1 MKHVVSVSLGSSKRD
16 KVAETEILG
25 VPFRIERRGTDGDK
39 ARFRQLLAELD
50 GKVDAIGLGGC
61 DLHLWAQGRRYTF
74 RDVQRLI
81 SHVQHTPVVDGSGLK
96 NTLERWAV
104 ERIEQ
109 KNVLDWS
116 EQNVLLVS
124 ALDRFGMAE
133 RWRSEQKPPSSAMP
147 SSRWEYPCP
156 SATFIRWQGWREWCY
171 PLSFACRLE
180 WVYPTGEK
188 QERNTPR
195 WERFFRWADVIAGDW
210 HYIRRYAPQNLRGKV
225 VLTNTVR
232 QADIDFLRE
241 RGADLLLTTTPVFG
255 GETFATNVL
264 EAVIVALSGASP
276 EEPARVRT
284 ITCGHPA
291 WLRADGGGLS
301 LHRGSYLKHLPLTVP
316 KHLAEVRRF
325 IHRASIQ

>member
-16 KVAETEILG
+16 KIAETEILG

-61 DLHLWAQGRRYTF
+61 DLYLWAQGRRYTF
-74 RDVQRLI
+74 RDVQRLV
-81 SHVQHTPVVDGSGLK
+81 SHVKRTPVVDGSGLK

-109 KNVLDWS
+109 KSILDWS

-133 RWRSEQKPPSSAMP
+133 ALAERARAIIFGDALFALGIPLPIHH
-147 SSRWEYPCP
+147 
-156 SATFIRWQGWREWCY
+156 IRT
-171 PLSFACRLE
+171 LARLARVVLPIVVRLPFE

-195 WERFFRWADVIAGDW
+195 WQRFFRWADVIAGDW
-210 HYIRRYAPQNLRGKV
+210 HYIRRYAPEDLHGKV

-264 EAVIVALSGASP
+264 EAVIVALSGLSP
-276 EEPARVRT
+276 EELRESDYHLWLSRLGWEVGMISLSTRV
-284 ITCGHPA
+284 
-291 WLRADGGGLS
+291 
-301 LHRGSYLKHLPLTVP
+301 LT
-316 KHLAEVRRF
+316 
-325 IHRASIQ
+325 

>member
-1 MKHVVSVSLGSSKRD
+1 VKHVVSVSLGSSKRD

-39 ARFRQLLAELD
+39 ARFRRLLAELD
-50 GKVDAIGLGGC
+50 GNVDAIGLGGC
-61 DLHLWAQGRRYTF
+61 DLYLWAQGRRYTF

-81 SHVQHTPVVDGSGLK
+81 APVKHTPVVDGSGLK
-96 NTLERWAV
+96 NTLERQAV

-109 KNVLDWS
+109 KRILDWS

-133 RWRSEQKPPSSAMP
+133 ALAERARAVVFGDALFALGIPLPL
-147 SSRWEYPCP
+147 RN
-156 SATFIRWQGWREWCY
+156 IRT
-171 PLSFACRLE
+171 LARLARLVLPIVVRLPFE

-195 WERFFRWADVIAGDW
+195 WQRYFRWADVIAGDW
-210 HYIRRYAPQNLRGKV
+210 HYIRRYAPRNLRGKV
-225 VLTNTVR
+225 ILTNTVR
-232 QADIDFLRE
+232 QADVDFLRE

-264 EAVIVALSGASP
+264 EAVIVALSGSSP
-276 EEPARVRT
+276 EDLRDSDY
-284 ITCGHPA
+284 HL
-291 WLRADGGGLS
+291 WLSRLGWDVG
-301 LHRGSYLKHLPLTVP
+301 VV
-316 KHLAEVRRF
+316 EVR
-325 IHRASIQ
+325 ASAAVT

>member
-16 KVAETEILG
+16 KVVQTEILG

-39 ARFRQLLAELD
+39 SRFRQLLSELD

-61 DLHLWAQGRRYTF
+61 DLHLWAQGQRYTF

-81 SHVQHTPVVDGSGLK
+81 AHVQHTPVVDGSGLK

-109 KNVLDWS
+109 RGILDWS

-133 RWRSEQKPPSSAMP
+133 GLAERARAVVFGDALFALGIPLPI
-147 SSRWEYPCP
+147 RNIRTL
-156 SATFIRWQGWREWCY
+156 AT
-171 PLSFACRLE
+171 LARLVLPIVVRLPFE

-188 QERNTPR
+188 QEQNTPR
-195 WERFFRWADVIAGDW
+195 WERYFRWADVMAGDW
-210 HYIRRYAPQNLRGKV
+210 HYIRRYAPTNLKGKV
-225 VLTNTVR
+225 ILTNTVR
-232 QADIDFLRE
+232 QADIEFLRE
-241 RGADLLLTTTPVFG
+241 RGADLLLTTTPVFN

-264 EAVIVALSGASP
+264 EAVIVALSGVSP
-276 EEPARVRT
+276 EDLRESDYHLWLSRLGWDVGVVNVVAPESVR
-284 ITCGHPA
+284 
-291 WLRADGGGLS
+291 
-301 LHRGSYLKHLPLTVP
+301 
-316 KHLAEVRRF
+316 
-325 IHRASIQ
+325 Q

>member
-16 KVAETEILG
+16 KVVETEILG
-25 VPFRIERRGTDGDK
+25 MPFRIERRGTDGDK
-39 ARFRQLLAELD
+39 TRFRQLLAELD

-81 SHVQHTPVVDGSGLK
+81 AHVQHTPVADGSGLK

-109 KNVLDWS
+109 KGILDWS
-116 EQNVLLVS
+116 AQNVLLVS

-133 RWRSEQKPPSSAMP
+133 ALAERSGAVVFGDALFALGIPLPV
-147 SSRWEYPCP
+147 RN
-156 SATFIRWQGWREWCY
+156 IRTLAALARVIL
-171 PLSFACRLE
+171 PVVVRLPFE

-188 QERNTPR
+188 QEHTTPR
-195 WERFFRWADVIAGDW
+195 WERYFRWADVVAGDW
-210 HYIRRYAPQNLRGKV
+210 HYIRRYAPPQLTGKV

-232 QADIDFLRE
+232 QADITFLCE
-241 RGADLLLTTTPVFG
+241 RGAALLLTTTPVFG

-264 EAVIVALSGASP
+264 EAVIVALSGSPP
-276 EEPARVRT
+276 EELRESDYHLWLSRLGWDVGVVELTSASGTPAR
-284 ITCGHPA
+284 
-291 WLRADGGGLS
+291 
-301 LHRGSYLKHLPLTVP
+301 
-316 KHLAEVRRF
+316 
-325 IHRASIQ
+325 

>member
-16 KVAETEILG
+16 KVAETEMLG

-50 GKVDAIGLGGC
+50 GNVDAIGLGGC
-61 DLHLWAQGRRYTF
+61 DLYLWAQGRRYTF

-81 SHVQHTPVVDGSGLK
+81 APVKHTPVVDGSGLK
-96 NTLERWAV
+96 NTLERQAV

-109 KNVLDWS
+109 KRILDWS

-133 RWRSEQKPPSSAMP
+133 ALAERARAVVFGDALFALGIPLPL
-147 SSRWEYPCP
+147 RN
-156 SATFIRWQGWREWCY
+156 IRT
-171 PLSFACRLE
+171 LARLARLVLPIVVRLPFE

-195 WERFFRWADVIAGDW
+195 WQRYFRWADVIAGDW
-210 HYIRRYAPQNLRGKV
+210 HYIRRYAPRNLRGKV
-225 VLTNTVR
+225 ILTNTVR
-232 QADIDFLRE
+232 QADVDFLRE

-264 EAVIVALSGASP
+264 EAVIVALSGSSP
-276 EEPARVRT
+276 EDLRDSDY
-284 ITCGHPA
+284 HL
-291 WLRADGGGLS
+291 WLSRLGWDVGVVVAGKIGSFLS
-301 LHRGSYLKHLPLTVP
+301 
-316 KHLAEVRRF
+316 
-325 IHRASIQ
+325 

>member
-16 KVAETEILG
+16 KAVETEILG
-25 VPFRIERRGTDGDK
+25 VPLRIERRGTDGDK

-81 SHVQHTPVVDGSGLK
+81 SHVKRTPVVDGSGLK

-109 KNVLDWS
+109 KGILDWS

-133 RWRSEQKPPSSAMP
+133 SLAERARAIVFGDALFALGIPLP
-147 SSRWEYPCP
+147 
-156 SATFIRWQGWREWCY
+156 IRNIHT
-171 PLSFACRLE
+171 LARLARLVLPFVVRLPFD

-195 WERFFRWADVIAGDW
+195 WERYFRWADVIAGDW
-210 HYIRRYAPQNLRGKV
+210 HYIRRYAPPNLKGKV
-225 VLTNTVR
+225 ILTNTVR
-232 QADIDFLRE
+232 QADIEFLRE
-241 RGADLLLTTTPVFG
+241 RGADLLLTTTPVFN

-264 EAVIVALSGASP
+264 EAVMVALSGSSP
-276 EEPARVRT
+276 EDLRESDY
-284 ITCGHPA
+284 HL
-291 WLRADGGGLS
+291 WLSRLGWDVGAVGMKEIA
-301 LHRGSYLKHLPLTVP
+301 YP
-316 KHLAEVRRF
+316 F
-325 IHRASIQ
+325 

>member
-50 GKVDAIGLGGC
+50 SKVDAIGLGGC
-61 DLHLWAQGRRYTF
+61 DLYLWAQGRRYTF

-133 RWRSEQKPPSSAMP
+133 ALAERAK
-147 SSRWEYPCP
+147 
-156 SATFIRWQGWREWCY
+156 ATIFGDALFALGIPLPIRNIHTLAGLARVVL
-171 PLSFACRLE
+171 PVVVRLPFE

-276 EEPARVRT
+276 EELRESDY
-284 ITCGHPA
+284 HL
-291 WLRADGGGLS
+291 WLSRLGWDVGVVELKEIVPLS
-301 LHRGSYLKHLPLTVP
+301 
-316 KHLAEVRRF
+316 
-325 IHRASIQ
+325 

>member
-50 GKVDAIGLGGC
+50 GNVDAIGLGGC
-61 DLHLWAQGRRYTF
+61 DLYLWAQGRRYTF

-81 SHVQHTPVVDGSGLK
+81 APVKHTPVVDGSGLK
-96 NTLERWAV
+96 NTLERQAV

-109 KNVLDWS
+109 KRILDWS

-133 RWRSEQKPPSSAMP
+133 ALAERARAVVFGDALFALGIPLPL
-147 SSRWEYPCP
+147 RN
-156 SATFIRWQGWREWCY
+156 IRT
-171 PLSFACRLE
+171 LARLARLVLPIVVRLPFE

-195 WERFFRWADVIAGDW
+195 WQRYFRWADVIAGDW
-210 HYIRRYAPQNLRGKV
+210 HYIRRYAPRNLRGKV
-225 VLTNTVR
+225 ILTNTVR
-232 QADIDFLRE
+232 QADVDFLRE

-264 EAVIVALSGASP
+264 EAVIVALSGSSP
-276 EEPARVRT
+276 EDLRDSDY
-284 ITCGHPA
+284 HL
-291 WLRADGGGLS
+291 WLSRLGWDVGVVVAGKIGSFLS
-301 LHRGSYLKHLPLTVP
+301 
-316 KHLAEVRRF
+316 
-325 IHRASIQ
+325 

>member
-16 KVAETEILG
+16 KVVETEILG

-81 SHVQHTPVVDGSGLK
+81 SHVKHTPVVDGSGLK

-109 KNVLDWS
+109 KGILDWS

-133 RWRSEQKPPSSAMP
+133 ALAERARAIVFGDALFALGIPLP
-147 SSRWEYPCP
+147 
-156 SATFIRWQGWREWCY
+156 IRNIST
-171 PLSFACRLE
+171 LARLARLVLPIVVRLPFD

-195 WERFFRWADVIAGDW
+195 WERYFRWADVIAGDW
-210 HYIRRYAPQNLRGKV
+210 HYIRRYAPPNLKGKV
-225 VLTNTVR
+225 ILTNTVR
-232 QADIDFLRE
+232 QADIEFLRE
-241 RGADLLLTTTPVFG
+241 RGTDLLLTTTPVFN

-264 EAVIVALSGASP
+264 EAVMVALSGSSP
-276 EEPARVRT
+276 EDLRESDYHLWLSRLGWDVGVVMIGEIVRPAK
-284 ITCGHPA
+284 
-291 WLRADGGGLS
+291 S
-301 LHRGSYLKHLPLTVP
+301 
-316 KHLAEVRRF
+316 
-325 IHRASIQ
+325 

>member
-1 MKHVVSVSLGSSKRD
+1 MKHVISVSLGSSKRD
-16 KVAETEILG
+16 KVVETEILG

-39 ARFRQLLAELD
+39 TRFRRLLAELD

-81 SHVQHTPVVDGSGLK
+81 SHVKQTPIVDGSGLK

-109 KNVLDWS
+109 KKILDWS
-116 EQNVLLVS
+116 QQNVLLVS

-133 RWRSEQKPPSSAMP
+133 GLAERARAVIFGDALFALGIPLP
-147 SSRWEYPCP
+147 
-156 SATFIRWQGWREWCY
+156 IRNIRT
-171 PLSFACRLE
+171 LARLASLVLPMVVRLPFD

-188 QERNTPR
+188 QEGNTPR
-195 WERFFRWADVIAGDW
+195 WERYFRWADVVAGDW
-210 HYIRRYAPQNLRGKV
+210 HYIRRYAPTTMRGKV

-232 QADIDFLRE
+232 QADIEFLRD
-241 RGADLLLTTTPVFG
+241 RGVHLLLTTTPVFG

-264 EAVIVALSGASP
+264 EAVIVAISGAPP
-276 EEPARVRT
+276 EELQDSDY
-284 ITCGHPA
+284 HL
-291 WLRADGGGLS
+291 WLSRLGWDVGVIS
-301 LHRGSYLKHLPLTVP
+301 LRP
-316 KHLAEVRRF
+316 EV
-325 IHRASIQ
+325 SVT

>member
-39 ARFRQLLAELD
+39 NRFRQLLSELD

-61 DLHLWAQGRRYTF
+61 DLYLWAQGRRYTF

-81 SHVQHTPVVDGSGLK
+81 AHVKHTPVVDGSGLK

-109 KNVLDWS
+109 KGILDWS

-133 RWRSEQKPPSSAMP
+133 ALAERARAIVFGDALFALGVPLP
-147 SSRWEYPCP
+147 
-156 SATFIRWQGWREWCY
+156 IRNIRT
-171 PLSFACRLE
+171 LARLARLVLPVVVRLPFE
-180 WVYPTGEK
+180 WVYPVGGK

-195 WERFFRWADVIAGDW
+195 WERYFRWADVIAGDW
-210 HYIRRYAPQNLRGKV
+210 HYIRRYAPSNLKGKV
-225 VLTNTVR
+225 ILTNTVR
-232 QADIDFLRE
+232 QADVEFLRE
-241 RGADLLLTTTPVFG
+241 RGADLLLTTTPVFN

-276 EEPARVRT
+276 EDLRESDY
-284 ITCGHPA
+284 HL
-291 WLRADGGGLS
+291 WLSRLGWDVGMVGLS
-301 LHRGSYLKHLPLTVP
+301 CSTASAETLTTFHP
-316 KHLAEVRRF
+316 SA
-325 IHRASIQ
+325 